1 MFGTYLP
8 DCPGWSSEY
17 LSLARC
23 YLSNN
28 LVTLPAQ
35 VSCRDDPVAH
45 MPTLHERLSDG
56 VETVQYLQ
64 GRVALDW
71 ATHTPSLTKPLANF
85 PIGPTPACMTQCA
98 G

>member
-1 MFGTYLP
+1 M
-8 DCPGWSSEY
+8 
-17 LSLARC
+17 
-23 YLSNN
+23 
-28 LVTLPAQ
+28 
-35 VSCRDDPVAH
+35 AH

-71 ATHTPSLTKPLANF
+71 ATHTPLSLQSPLVNL
-85 PIGPTPACMTQCA
+85 PIGPTPACMTLCA